1 MIRYFKASIS
11 TVIVLSLS
19 LYLYLVKRKLSLRSP
34 QTPAQSMLAMPG

>member
-11 TVIVLSLS
+11 TVIVLS